1 MIARWIVAVLL
12 SSLFSGAGAYFW
24 GYHHGETA
32 VQAQTSSAT
41 VAKLGEALAEHAG
54 LVSDSKAASLRI
66 SKLLAGK
73 AKFDQQTTQ
82 ELRDALHENADLRAD
97 LRYSERVM
105 QQLVAARERAINAA
119 TGGLGNA
126 LQRPPPVPDQRP
138 E

>member
-12 SSLFSGAGAYFW
+12 SSLLSGAGAYFW

-32 VQAQTSSAT
+32 VQAKTSSAT
-41 VAKLGEALAEHAG
+41 VTKLGEALAEHAD
-54 LVSDSKAASLRI
+54 LVRDSKAASLQI
-66 SKLLAGK
+66 SQLLADK
-73 AKFDQQTTQ
+73 AQFDQQTTQ
-82 ELRDALHENADLRAD
+82 ELRNALQENADLRAD

-105 QQLVAARERAINAA
+105 QQLVAARERAIKAA
-119 TGGLGNA
+119 TGGLGDA

>member
-12 SSLFSGAGAYFW
+12 SSLLTGAGTYFW

-32 VQAQTSSAT
+32 VQAKTSTAT
-41 VAKLGEALAEHAG
+41 VSKLGEALAEHAD
-54 LVSDSKAASLRI
+54 LVRDSKAASLRI
-66 SKLLAGK
+66 SQLLADK
-73 AKFDQQTTQ
+73 AEFDQQTTQ
-82 ELRDALHENADLRAD
+82 ELRDALDENAGLRAD

-126 LQRPPPVPDQRP
+126 MQRPPPIPDQRP